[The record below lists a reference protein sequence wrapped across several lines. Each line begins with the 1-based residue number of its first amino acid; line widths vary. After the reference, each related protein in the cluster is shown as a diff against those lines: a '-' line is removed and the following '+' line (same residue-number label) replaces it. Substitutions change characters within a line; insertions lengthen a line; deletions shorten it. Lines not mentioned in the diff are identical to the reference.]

1 MVVYETLSWFTGC
14 SCSWTTKAP
23 IRISASTK
31 ALVRI
36 FMESKRPKQRIEKI
50 REKICFPLYIY
61 GITKTFISPLRQSGE
76 CRTTTDNVGGRGNC
90 GRNWGGKNLKG
101 NSAPHKLRGRRI
113 LPQIEGKQSDLEGKR
128 CKKGHWDHRKL
139 FGGRQKWGE
148 RGPGVEHCLGHI
160 SLPLVPHV
168 YHLCTSWAPSLAPFV
183 YHHPTW

>member
-1 MVVYETLSWFTGC
+1 
-14 SCSWTTKAP
+14 
-23 IRISASTK
+23 
-31 ALVRI
+31 
-36 FMESKRPKQRIEKI
+36 MESKRPKQRIEEI

-128 CKKGHWDHRKL
+128 CKRGHWDHRKL

-168 YHLCTSWAPSLAPFV
+168 YHLCTSWAPSLVPFM